1 MSIRQNTE
9 IALEQQKKSLV
20 FFGTGSVSLQVLLDL
35 SSEYQ
40 IEAVVHKSTQIRGK
54 KTTTEVEDWAQ
65 KNCVSSYGVSTKNG
79 LIELF
84 DQTGFT
90 SQFAVLVDFGVLVP
104 TEVIDYFPQ
113 GILNAHFSLL
123 PAWRGADPITF
134 SLLAGDVE
142 IGTSIMK
149 LDAGLDTGDIISQ
162 RSFNA
167 SKSDGQQIRTELL
180 TTHASTQLL
189 QVLPK
194 YLNSELEPTPQNKQG
209 QASYTRRLLKS
220 DGLLNFNKT
229 AVQLAREINAYLTWP
244 RSNCEINN
252 NTVVITEA
260 FVSEKQSFSEK
271 PGAYKIIDKR
281 LFMSCGKQ
289 TVLEIKQLQPANKK
303 PMQASAFIN
312 GYLKK

>member
-1 MSIRQNTE
+1 
-9 IALEQQKKSLV
+9 
-20 FFGTGSVSLQVLLDL
+20 
-35 SSEYQ
+35 
-40 IEAVVHKSTQIRGK
+40 
-54 KTTTEVEDWAQ
+54 
-65 KNCVSSYGVSTKNG
+65 
-79 LIELF
+79 
-84 DQTGFT
+84 
-90 SQFAVLVDFGVLVP
+90 
-104 TEVIDYFPQ
+104 
-113 GILNAHFSLL
+113 
-123 PAWRGADPITF
+123 
-134 SLLAGDVE
+134 
-142 IGTSIMK
+142 MK

-312 GYLKK
+312 GYLKKQLYAAVVGSSAIS